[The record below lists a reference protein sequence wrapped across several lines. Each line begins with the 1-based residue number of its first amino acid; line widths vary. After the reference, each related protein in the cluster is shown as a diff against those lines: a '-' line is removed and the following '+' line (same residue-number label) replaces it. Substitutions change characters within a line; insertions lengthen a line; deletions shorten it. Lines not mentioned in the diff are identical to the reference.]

1 MKQLYVALNST
12 EAHIISHL
20 LQNDGIDARVQGDYL
35 QGAVGGLPTTGHIRV
50 VVPNEDY
57 ERAQHVL
64 KEFQEEAA
72 DLYIMLKKNILKR
85 IFTLFP

>member
-50 VVPNEDY
+50 VVPDEDY

-64 KEFQEEAA
+64 KEFQEANMRVAVE
-72 DLYIMLKKNILKR
+72 DVHESEHEDNY
-85 IFTLFP
+85 